1 MVNPASA
8 LAYITELLSLLEKKL
23 QDNDALIAELKNK
36 ATVID
41 GVPYMPTGFSG
52 KNLEELLGEL
62 NNAYSIDN
70 VDNGINTQVNGNEE
84 GIRVAESETEVKPVA
99 LTECSTAIDDVFP
112 KYTESEIRK
121 VFEETVKECETRNNI
136 SELLKGVDLTEAINA
151 KCDIAEPEITQPAI
165 FLNPSDIANDIAN
178 DTANDTAE
186 VKEPED
192 SSKKSKKTLVTL
204 TSVAAAGGAEVK
216 QLKKVGDTVIC
227 GEPILQVGTKTVNSP
242 IANGVIK
249 EFYVGATAKNGD
261 KLFLVEEAQ
270 LSAKD
275 NLQAALEVSN
285 SAAIEINKAP
295 KLKEDIGKIEP
306 KVWIN
311 KIIYAVYDGQYQGFT
326 QPDSVSVQVKE
337 EIIEKPLT
345 DLLKELSN
353 AILPFA
359 NNITLNNVELAA
371 WGNEEY
377 NINQT
382 DAISYADLDKNPLEF
397 KHKDGVT
404 LWSGII
410 KSLREDLVNKAL
422 DLSKLTDA
430 TELEK
435 VSDELKIKERN
446 LLSDIEKR
454 ANETY
459 TQVFQIGLK
468 IGYYY
473 RLNPASIIAN
483 FATSNIDTLLKTN
496 LDRAKKNFEDLYTE
510 YLSIKSQIVAIEKT
524 IDDLPGV
531 LTNIANN
538 GCVLK
543 NGSAPTAALINGESI
558 NVISWPITEQDL
570 AALPKDDDNFKG
582 NSSKNTPAVTDL
594 RYWKKYCLN
603 ATLVNLLPI
612 YWPIGLLIPT
622 PGGLVKIPLPIIW
635 KPFAVI
641 PTPFCVIV
649 IGLALCGICP
659 APFVYLVNPGWPF
672 PIGMVKSGESY
683 FLTGIRGPA
692 KIDTEKIAVKVLDA
706 IPTIITPLVY
716 RKDGINIQK
725 PIVIDVA
732 PEITKSL
739 PLIKDDL
746 PAFERLSITNLPYAL
761 YLTKWCAAGKKTM
774 GFFES

>member
-8 LAYITELLSLLEKKL
+8 LAYITNLLSLLKKKR
-23 QDNDALIAELKNK
+23 QDNDALIAEIKNK

-41 GVPYMPTGFSG
+41 GVPYLPTGFSG
-52 KNLEELLGEL
+52 KNLKELLEEL
-62 NNAYSIDN
+62 NNAYGIDN
-70 VDNGINTQVNGNEE
+70 VNNGINAQVNSNDI
-84 GIRVAESETEVKPVA
+84 GITVVEAETEVKPVA

-121 VFEETVKECETRNNI
+121 VFEETAKECETRNNI

-151 KCDIAEPEITQPAI
+151 KCDIVKPEITQPAI
-165 FLNPSDIANDIAN
+165 FLNPEDIVDIVVEA
-178 DTANDTAE
+178 
-186 VKEPED
+186 KEPED
-192 SSKKSKKTLVTL
+192 SFKKPRKTLVTL
-204 TSVAAAGGAEVK
+204 RSVAAAGGAEVK
-216 QLKKVGDTVIC
+216 QLKKVGDRVIC

-242 IANGVIK
+242 VAEGIIR
-249 EFYVGATAKNGD
+249 EFYVSGIAKNGD
-261 KLFLVEEAQ
+261 KLFLVEESQ

-275 NLQAALEVSN
+275 ALQSVTDLSN
-285 SAAIEINKAP
+285 SASIEISKSPA
-295 KLKEDIGKIEP
+295 LKEEIGKIEP
-306 KVWIN
+306 KVWVN
-311 KIIYAVYDGQYQGFT
+311 KIIYALFEGQYQGFT
-326 QPDSVSVQVKE
+326 QPDSVSVKAKE
-337 EIIEKPLT
+337 EIIEKPLK

-353 AILPFA
+353 TILPFA
-359 NNITLNNVELAA
+359 NNVTLNNIELAA
-371 WGNEEY
+371 WGNEDY

-382 DAISYADLDKNPLEF
+382 DAVSYAELDKSPLEF
-397 KHKDGVT
+397 KHKDGSTV
-404 LWSGII
+404 WSGSI
-410 KSLREDLVNKAL
+410 KNLREDLVNNAL
-422 DLSKLTDA
+422 LLSKLTDV

-435 VSDELKIKERN
+435 ASDELKIKERN
-446 LLSDIEKR
+446 LLSIIEKL

-459 TQVFQIGLK
+459 AQVFQIGLK

-473 RLNPASIIAN
+473 RINPASIIAT
-483 FATSNIDTLLKTN
+483 FTTSNIDTLLKRN
-496 LDRAKKNFEDLYTE
+496 LDRAKKNFEDLYSK
-510 YLSIKSQIVAIEKT
+510 YVLIKSQIAAIEKT
-524 IDDLPGV
+524 IDDLPSI

-543 NGSAPTAALINGESI
+543 DGSAPTAALINGESI
-558 NVISWPITEQDL
+558 NIISWPITEKDL
-570 AALPKDDDNFKG
+570 AELPKDDDNFKG

-612 YWPIGLLIPT
+612 YWPVGLLIPT

-649 IGLALCGICP
+649 IGLAICGICP

-672 PIGMVKSGESY
+672 PIGIVKPGESY

-692 KIDTEKIAVKVLDA
+692 MINAKIASKVLDA

-716 RKDGINIQK
+716 KKDGVNQRK
-725 PIVIDVA
+725 PIAIDAA
-732 PEITKSL
+732 PNITKLL

-746 PAFERLSITNLPYAL
+746 PAFERLSITNLPYVL

>member
-8 LAYITELLSLLEKKL
+8 LAYITSLLSLLEKKRL
-23 QDNDALIAELKNK
+23 ANDALIAELKNK
-36 ATVID
+36 ATVIN

-62 NNAYSIDN
+62 NNAYGIDN
-70 VDNGINTQVNGNEE
+70 ASGINTQADSQNDTGV
-84 GIRVAESETEVKPVA
+84 GISVIESETEVTTVEI
-99 LTECSTAIDDVFP
+99 TDCSTAVDDVFP
-112 KYTESEIRK
+112 KYTESEIKK
-121 VFEETVKECETRNNI
+121 VFEETVIECETRNNI

-151 KCDIAEPEITQPAI
+151 KCDITEPDIPQPAI
-165 FLNPSDIANDIAN
+165 FLNPSDIADIVA
-178 DTANDTAE
+178 D
-186 VKEPED
+186 VKEPAD
-192 SSKKSKKTLVTL
+192 SSKKSRKTLITL

-216 QLKKVGDTVIC
+216 KLKNVGDTVIC
-227 GEPILQVGTKTVNSP
+227 GEPILQVGAKTVNSP
-242 IANGVIK
+242 VANGVIK
-249 EFYVGATAKNGD
+249 EFYVGATAKSGD
-261 KLFLVEEAQ
+261 KLFLIEEPQ
-270 LSAKD
+270 LSDKD
-275 NLQAALEVSN
+275 NLQAVLDVSN
-285 SAAIEINKAP
+285 SATAEINKAP

-326 QPDSVSVQVKE
+326 QPDIVSVQAKE
-337 EIIEKPLT
+337 EILEKPLK

-353 AILPFA
+353 IILPFA
-359 NNITLNNVELAA
+359 NNVTLDNVELAA
-371 WGNEEY
+371 WGNENY

-382 DAISYADLDKNPLEF
+382 NAISYADLDKNPLEF

-404 LWSGII
+404 VWAGII
-410 KSLREDLVNKAL
+410 KNLREDLVDKAL
-422 DLSKLTDA
+422 ALSKITDVI
-430 TELEK
+430 ELEK
-435 VSDELKIKERN
+435 ASDELKIKERN
-446 LLSDIEKR
+446 LLGDIEKL

-459 TQVFQIGLK
+459 AQAFQSGLK

-473 RLNPASIIAN
+473 RLNPGSIISN
-483 FATSNIDTLLKTN
+483 LITSDVETLLKTN

-510 YLSIKSQIVAIEKT
+510 YLSIKSQIAAIEKT

-538 GCVLK
+538 SCVLK
-543 NGSAPTAALINGESI
+543 DGSSPTAALINGESI
-558 NVISWPITEQDL
+558 NVISWPITDQDL

-603 ATLVNLLPI
+603 ATLVNLLPT

-622 PGGLVKIPLPIIW
+622 PSGLVKIPLPIIW
-635 KPFAVI
+635 KPFVVI

-672 PIGMVKSGESY
+672 PIGIVNTGESY

-692 KIDTEKIAVKVLDA
+692 KIDAKIAVKVLDA

-716 RKDGINIQK
+716 KKDDINIQK

-774 GFFES
+774 GFFENP

>member
-8 LAYITELLSLLEKKL
+8 LAYITELLSLLRKKRPET
-23 QDNDALIAELKNK
+23 DALIAELKNK

-62 NNAYSIDN
+62 NNAYGIDN
-70 VDNGINTQVNGNEE
+70 VDNGINTQVNSNEA

-112 KYTESEIRK
+112 KYTEYEIRK

-151 KCDIAEPEITQPAI
+151 KCDIVEPEIMQPAI
-165 FLNPSDIANDIAN
+165 FLNPSDIVDII
-178 DTANDTAE
+178 AE

-192 SSKKSKKTLVTL
+192 SSKKSRKTLVTL

-227 GEPILQVGTKTVNSP
+227 GEPILQVGAKTVNSP

-249 EFYVGATAKNGD
+249 EFYVSATAKNGD

-275 NLQAALEVSN
+275 NLQAVLEVSN
-285 SAAIEINKAP
+285 SAAAEINKAP

-326 QPDSVSVQVKE
+326 QSDSISVQAKV
-337 EIIEKPLT
+337 EILKTPIK

-353 AILPFA
+353 TILPFA
-359 NNITLNNVELAA
+359 NNVTLDNVELAA
-371 WGNEEY
+371 WGDENY

-382 DAISYADLDKNPLEF
+382 DAISYSDLDKNPLEF

-446 LLSDIEKR
+446 LLGDIEKR

-459 TQVFQIGLK
+459 AQVFQIGLK

-473 RLNPASIIAN
+473 QLNPASIIAN

-510 YLSIKSQIVAIEKT
+510 YLSIKSQLAAIEKT

-543 NGSAPTAALINGESI
+543 DGSAPTAALINGESI

-570 AALPKDDDNFKG
+570 AVLPKDDDNFKG

-672 PIGMVKSGESY
+672 PIGIVKSGESY

-692 KIDTEKIAVKVLDA
+692 KFDVEKTAVEVFDAA

-716 RKDGINIQK
+716 KKDGVDQQK
-725 PIVIDVA
+725 PIKIDAA
-732 PEITKSL
+732 PKITKLL